1 MANSLGNL
9 SASALFSAAGQT
21 VLITEGCSRTGII
34 AATTLVENGARVYI
48 ASKDEIRLQ
57 EIQEELSRRGPGSCD
72 YIVANLEESRFRD
85 SSWDLELA
93 SHVKSLLYVTGGLTE
108 LLAKAATSSIPGRII
123 NIPIQ
128 VLRDCREDRAEAEQ
142 ALSYDTHK
150 SAVSHLTT
158 VLSTSLAC
166 KHLSVNAILPD
177 IGLTK
182 TIHINRDIISLG
194 EGLRYLDSV
203 QDLAGIL
210 LFLASR
216 VGSRVT
222 GARIESEALQTHNIT
237 RRQRQAN
244 RKLRLAPALPP
255 EQEPYIA
262 RDYVTIPSPSQE
274 AALRAAP
281 ATQPIPATSTDKV
294 DPSAGPQEPKT
305 ATHPLDVQSDLA
317 SVYTSRYADRI
328 EPESEDDEG
337 EQELTDTQ
345 LRRLY
350 DDEEIEP
357 PSVSSG
363 NHRKTAVLRSSG
375 QGEQGLEVDVYSV
388 DDSDTE
394 TDIDEPWTYFYS
406 SDAQS
411 ATNTPPTT
419 PGRTSPVGAQPR
431 LHLSPTP
438 TYLSARVAAWIMQR
452 LPITPVPPSHKFKL
466 STFRLAGQRIYV
478 GTYPFYAP
486 FFADL
491 TRLATWS
498 DWNRSARVLKSL
510 RERRRLA
517 RGAEEIGDAVE
528 SQGAAAS
535 FFGTKGVPGMGQGG
549 GDMGMR
555 EMLKMTRAIIKG
567 KSKKGKEKVKDAGS
581 HAATQMG
588 LTLEDEEEDGLQQQ
602 LEEEDWRTSA
612 LKMMEDIA
620 DFHERLMAMA
630 SRTIVPHIR
639 VGFDCDNVRRGWIF
653 LLVCYPGSIGYAPEA
668 RSRIPPPLFDV
679 PTDAEYA
686 MSLMSIR
693 VAKGESIVPASLS
706 GGREHGRARR
716 FIANMNASSS
726 ATKNPARGV
735 EWNVSNPDQDVGSIR
750 REAEEKESVV
760 NSERA
765 ATARDIKTTGNE
777 AVSLD
782 TGSPAEVGTL
792 ARLKS
797 SIEASTTDL
806 LGNNKDDST
815 ESLQGIGAPQ
825 TVPANH
831 KATPGMLNL
840 DSEGIKFTP
849 LLTSKPRVQVS
860 LERVQG
866 VKKTGHTNGLR
877 VRYLTEEGLEH
888 EDVFRFVPNRDEIFG
903 KLVGW
908 GGKRWKKVP

>member
-1 MANSLGNL
+1 MTAEIAHLHRLRRHPQISREPPHHGTFDIFSLQASKVNLTSINPHATRSNS
-9 SASALFSAAGQT
+9 SAS
-21 VLITEGCSRTGII
+21 
-34 AATTLVENGARVYI
+34 
-48 ASKDEIRLQ
+48 
-57 EIQEELSRRGPGSCD
+57 
-72 YIVANLEESRFRD
+72 
-85 SSWDLELA
+85 
-93 SHVKSLLYVTGGLTE
+93 LLT
-108 LLAKAATSSIPGRII
+108 PF
-123 NIPIQ
+123 
-128 VLRDCREDRAEAEQ
+128 
-142 ALSYDTHK
+142 TH
-150 SAVSHLTT
+150 
-158 VLSTSLAC
+158 
-166 KHLSVNAILPD
+166 SVNAILPD

-194 EGLRYLDSV
+194 KLRSSRQSKPAFGTSTLFKTLPASYCF
-203 QDLAGIL
+203 L
-210 LFLASR
+210 LLEWGHVSQEQ
-216 VGSRVT
+216 GSRVKRSKRIILPGGGAKEGPVPVLSKREDRTNKHLNDNSAANTSCQYLSSNEHNKIVHRPTMPSPSKLIAPLKDAVKRNKGDSGRPT
-222 GARIESEALQTHNIT
+222 GSLGSP
-237 RRQRQAN
+237 
-244 RKLRLAPALPP
+244 PALPP

-350 DDEEIEP
+350 DDEEIERFLTVFSKLVTEVTIA

-498 DWNRSARVLKSL
+498 DWNRSARVCTIWWIFWYFNLLLPALFGKLLVSLMRRRVMPYPSLKSL

-639 VGFDCDNVRRGWIF
+639 VGFDCGISVHHIYPGTNPCKDNVRRGWIF
-653 LLVCYPGSIGYAPEA
+653 LLVCYPGSIGYAPRA
-668 RSRIPPPLFDV
+668 NRYRRIPPPLFDV

-806 LGNNKDDST
+806 LGNNK
-815 ESLQGIGAPQ
+815 
-825 TVPANH
+825 V
-831 KATPGMLNL
+831 
-840 DSEGIKFTP
+840 
-849 LLTSKPRVQVS
+849 
-860 LERVQG
+860 G
-866 VKKTGHTNGLR
+866 V
-877 VRYLTEEGLEH
+877 
-888 EDVFRFVPNRDEIFG
+888 
-903 KLVGW
+903 LVG
-908 GGKRWKKVP
+908 GSDAGLSRLSG

>member
-1 MANSLGNL
+1 MPSPSKLIAPLKDAVKRNKGDSGRPTGSLG
-9 SASALFSAAGQT
+9 S
-21 VLITEGCSRTGII
+21 
-34 AATTLVENGARVYI
+34 
-48 ASKDEIRLQ
+48 
-57 EIQEELSRRGPGSCD
+57 P
-72 YIVANLEESRFRD
+72 
-85 SSWDLELA
+85 
-93 SHVKSLLYVTGGLTE
+93 
-108 LLAKAATSSIPGRII
+108 
-123 NIPIQ
+123 
-128 VLRDCREDRAEAEQ
+128 
-142 ALSYDTHK
+142 
-150 SAVSHLTT
+150 
-158 VLSTSLAC
+158 
-166 KHLSVNAILPD
+166 
-177 IGLTK
+177 
-182 TIHINRDIISLG
+182 
-194 EGLRYLDSV
+194 
-203 QDLAGIL
+203 
-210 LFLASR
+210 
-216 VGSRVT
+216 
-222 GARIESEALQTHNIT
+222 
-237 RRQRQAN
+237 
-244 RKLRLAPALPP
+244 PALPP

-498 DWNRSARVLKSL
+498 DWNRSARVCTIWWIFWYFNLLLPALFGKLLVSLMRRRVMPYPSLKSL

-620 DFHERLMAMA
+620 DFHERVRNLWLWRREQS
-630 SRTIVPHIR
+630 SRIYALVLTVVFLFITFTPAQILAKTTYAV
-639 VGFDCDNVRRGWIF
+639 VGFFYWFAIPV
-653 LLVCYPGSIGYAPEA
+653 LLAMPPEA